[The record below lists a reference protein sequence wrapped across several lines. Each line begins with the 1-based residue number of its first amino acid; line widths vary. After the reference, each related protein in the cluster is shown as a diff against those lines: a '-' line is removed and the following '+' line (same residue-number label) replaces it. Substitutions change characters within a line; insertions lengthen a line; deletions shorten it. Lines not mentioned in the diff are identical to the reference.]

1 MPRFKYAVLLL
12 AFALLGFVSLG
23 CSQDTPN
30 PSDAA
35 SDSSVLLEILVGIL
49 IVFVI
54 LVAVVLWR
62 FWKNLLNK
70 SIQELTRKS
79 DLKPLPQIADK
90 LEILNRD
97 MQELTRHL
105 DSSQANEIR
114 ASVEQ
119 ELKSIRNGI
128 DRNTKGL
135 AGMTSEQSSIQARQQ
150 GFQDKFEEFEN
161 RLETFENWK
170 EAVTF
175 CQREAARVVKE
186 TQKRVEKL
194 ADDYRE
200 GGPID
205 FTALENL
212 SAVQTLNVIAS
223 DIHQWRTELEKFSQ
237 SDANL
242 AQVLAAAETS
252 LKEKLKADRESPP
265 TPTPLDL
272 ETDISTETALDRVWQ
287 KCSAYVTQFEKTLSD
302 YEIER
307 EIDVEAY
314 DQFIFGFIK
323 DRLFNSLTRYF
334 QPEQLPEQIHKFLQ
348 YVDLAVVPIV
358 LGETVADA
366 RVHEIQDSRQTDG
379 EPGIIVEIVSPGL
392 RQQTDHAIV
401 QKPVV
406 IRGE

>member
-23 CSQDTPN
+23 YSQDTPN

-35 SDSSVLLEILVGIL
+35 SDSSALLEILVGIL

-54 LVAVVLWR
+54 LAAVVLWR

-90 LEILNRD
+90 LEILNRSMREL
-97 MQELTRHL
+97 MQQL
-105 DSSQANEIR
+105 DSSQTDKITLR
-114 ASVEQ
+114 IEQ
-119 ELKSIRNGI
+119 ELKPIRNGI
-128 DRNTKGL
+128 DRNTEGL
-135 AGMTSEQSSIQARQQ
+135 AATTSEQSSILAQQQDFQA
-150 GFQDKFEEFEN
+150 KFEEFEN

-170 EAVTF
+170 EEVTF
-175 CQREAARVVKE
+175 CQREAARVVKD
-186 TQKRVEKL
+186 TQKQVEKL

-200 GGPID
+200 GEPID

-212 SAVQTLNVIAS
+212 SAVQKLNMIAS
-223 DIHQWRTELEKFSQ
+223 DISQWKTELEKYSQ
-237 SDANL
+237 PDADL
-242 AQVLAAAETS
+242 AQVLASAETF
-252 LKEKLKADRESPP
+252 LKDKLKGDRGIPP
-265 TPTPLDL
+265 TPMPLNL
-272 ETDISTETALDRVWQ
+272 ETDISTKTALDRVRQ
-287 KCSAYVTQFEKTLSD
+287 KCSAYGTQFEKTLSD
-302 YEIER
+302 YETER

-314 DQFIFGFIK
+314 DQFMFHFIK

-334 QPEQLPEQIHKFLQ
+334 QPEQLPEQLHKFLRL
-348 YVDLAVVPIV
+348 VDLEVVPIT
-358 LGETVADA
+358 LGETIADA
-366 RVHEIQDSRQTDG
+366 RTHQIQDSRQTDG
-379 EPGIIVEIVSPGL
+379 EPGMIVEIVSPGL
-392 RQQTDHAIV
+392 RKQTDGVIV

>member
-35 SDSSVLLEILVGIL
+35 SASSVLLEILVGIL

-79 DLKPLPQIADK
+79 DLEPLPQIADK
-90 LEILNRD
+90 LERLNRSMREL
-97 MQELTRHL
+97 MQQL
-105 DSSQANEIR
+105 DSSQADKITLR
-114 ASVEQ
+114 IEQ
-119 ELKSIRNGI
+119 ELKPIRNGI

-135 AGMTSEQSSIQARQQ
+135 AGMTSEQSSILARQQ
-150 GFQDKFEEFEN
+150 GFQAKFEELEN

-175 CQREAARVVKE
+175 CQREAARVVKD
-186 TQKRVEKL
+186 TQKQVEKL
-194 ADDYRE
+194 AEDYRE
-200 GGPID
+200 GEPID

-212 SAVQTLNVIAS
+212 SAVQKLNVIAS
-223 DIHQWRTELEKFSQ
+223 DIHQWKTELEKFSQ
-237 SDANL
+237 QDANL
-242 AQVLAAAETS
+242 AQFLASAETF
-252 LKEKLKADRESPP
+252 LKDKLKGDRGSPP
-265 TPTPLDL
+265 TPMPLDL
-272 ETDISTETALDRVWQ
+272 ETDISTETALDRIRR
-287 KCSAYVTQFEKTLSD
+287 KCDAYVNQFENTLSD
-302 YEIER
+302 YETER
-307 EIDVEAY
+307 EVDVEAY
-314 DQFIFGFIK
+314 NQFIFDFIK
-323 DRLFNSLTRYF
+323 DRLFNSLTSYF
-334 QPEQLPEQIHKFLQ
+334 QSKQLPEQVNKLLQ
-348 YVDLAVVPIV
+348 YVDLEVIPIA
-358 LGETVADA
+358 LGKTVADA
-366 RVHEIQDSRQTDG
+366 RSQEIQGSRRTDG
-379 EPGIIVEIVSPGL
+379 ESNTIVEVISPGL
-392 RQQTDHAIV
+392 RRQSDGVIV

>member
-35 SDSSVLLEILVGIL
+35 SDSSALLEILVGIL
-49 IVFVI
+49 IIFVI

-70 SIQELTRKS
+70 SLQELTRKS
-79 DLKPLPQIADK
+79 DLEPLPQIADK
-90 LEILNRD
+90 LERLNRSMREL
-97 MQELTRHL
+97 MQQL
-105 DSSQANEIR
+105 DSSQADKITLR
-114 ASVEQ
+114 IEQ
-119 ELKSIRNGI
+119 ELKPIQNGI
-128 DRNTKGL
+128 DRNTEGL
-135 AGMTSEQSSIQARQQ
+135 AATTSEQSSILARQQ
-150 GFQDKFEEFEN
+150 DFQAKFEELEN
-161 RLETFENWK
+161 RLKTFENWK

-175 CQREAARVVKE
+175 CQREAARVVKD
-186 TQKRVEKL
+186 TQKQVEKL
-194 ADDYRE
+194 AEDYRE
-200 GGPID
+200 GEPID

-212 SAVQTLNVIAS
+212 SAVQKLNVIAS
-223 DIHQWRTELEKFSQ
+223 DISQWKTDLEKYSQ
-237 SDANL
+237 PDADL
-242 AQVLAAAETS
+242 AQVLASAETF
-252 LKEKLKADRESPP
+252 LKDKLKGDRGIPP
-265 TPTPLDL
+265 TPMPLNL
-272 ETDISTETALDRVWQ
+272 ETDISTETALDRVRQ

-302 YEIER
+302 YETER
-307 EIDVEAY
+307 EIDVESHN
-314 DQFIFGFIK
+314 QFMLHFIK

-366 RVHEIQDSRQTDG
+366 RVHEIQSSRQTDDESG
-379 EPGIIVEIVSPGL
+379 TIVEVVSPGL
-392 RQQTDHAIV
+392 RQQTDGVIV